1 MQSVCTHSSATETR
15 PCFKRRAPVV
25 WNATFTEPAGFNFS
39 CNTENQPSRM
49 PPAGSVLLRTGVLEA
64 FKAAGK
70 GGVRLRVN
78 LTDADLYSITF
89 QHAPLIQLP
98 P

>member
-1 MQSVCTHSSATETR
+1 M
-15 PCFKRRAPVV
+15 V
-25 WNATFTEPAGFNFS
+25 WNATLTQQADFNFS

-49 PPAGSVLLRTGVLEA
+49 PPAGSVLLRTGVAEA
-64 FKAAGK
+64 FTAAGK

-89 QHAPLIQLP
+89 QEAEAAAS
-98 P
+98 